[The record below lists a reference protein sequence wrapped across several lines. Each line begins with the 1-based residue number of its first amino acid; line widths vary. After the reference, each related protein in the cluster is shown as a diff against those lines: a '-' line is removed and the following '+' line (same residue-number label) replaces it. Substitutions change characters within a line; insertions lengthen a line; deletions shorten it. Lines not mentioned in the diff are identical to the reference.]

1 MDMEEDVLYVSD
13 LDGTLLNS
21 REEISP
27 YSLRIINGLIERG
40 MKFTYATARSL
51 SSASKVAKGL
61 SLHIP
66 VIIYNGAFIVE
77 ADTGKIL
84 YSTGFSEK
92 EQQFAAGLL
101 ERLGLFPLVYTYRDD
116 EEKVLWYSDHEN
128 EGIRNYLS
136 ARKGDKRMEPV
147 WDGGSIYQGNMFY
160 FTCIGEKEELQ
171 EAYERLKGDLRFRVT
186 FQKELYRTEYWLEIM
201 PAKASKA
208 VAINELKKIWK
219 CNKVI
224 SFGDAVNDIPMF
236 QISDQAYAVENA
248 VEELKKYATDVILS
262 NEQDGV
268 ANWLKHQFKND
279 KN

>member
-1 MDMEEDVLYVSD
+1 MEEDTLYVSD

-21 REEISP
+21 RDEISE
-27 YSLRIINGLIERG
+27 YSLQVINGLIEKG

-61 SLHIP
+61 TVHIP

-84 YSTGFSEK
+84 YSTGFLK
-92 EQQFAAGLL
+92 QEQQFAAKLLKESGLS
-101 ERLGLFPLVYTYRDD
+101 PLVYTYRDHQ
-116 EEKVLWYSDHEN
+116 EKVLWDPVHEN
-128 EGIRNYLS
+128 EGVRHYLT
-136 ARKGDKRMEPV
+136 ARRGDKRMEPV
-147 WDGGSIYQGNMFY
+147 KEGESVYQGDIFY
-160 FTCIGEKEELQ
+160 FTCIGEKAQLKG
-171 EAYERLKGDLRFRVT
+171 AYERLQNDTRFRVT
-186 FQKELYRTEYWLEIM
+186 FQKELYRPEYWLEIM

-208 VAINELKKIWK
+208 VAIKELKKIWN
-219 CNKVI
+219 CNRVV

-236 QISDQAYAVENA
+236 EISDQAYAVENA

-268 ANWLKHQFKND
+268 AKWLLQRSCSA
-279 KN
+279 

>member
-1 MDMEEDVLYVSD
+1 MEEDILYVSD

-21 REEISP
+21 HEQISP
-27 YSLRIINGLIERG
+27 YSLQTINGLIEKG

-51 SSASKVAKGL
+51 SSASKVTKGL
-61 SLHIP
+61 SVHIP

-84 YSTGFSEK
+84 YSTGFSKK
-92 EQQFAAGLL
+92 EREDAADLL
-101 ERLGLFPLVYTYRDD
+101 KKWGLFPLVYTYRDNQ
-116 EEKVLWYSDHEN
+116 EKVLWYPSHEN
-128 EGIRNYLS
+128 EGVRNYLS
-136 ARKGDKRMEPV
+136 SRKGDKRMEPV
-147 WDGGSIYQGNMFY
+147 KDGESIYQGDIFY

-171 EAYERLKGDLRFRVT
+171 GAYEQLKEDSRFRIT
-186 FQKELYRTEYWLEIM
+186 FQKELYRSEYWLEIM

-219 CNKVI
+219 CSKII

-248 VEELKKYATDVILS
+248 VDELKEYATDVILS

-268 ANWLKHQFKND
+268 AEWLKHRSCFV
-279 KN
+279 

>member
-1 MDMEEDVLYVSD
+1 MGEDILYVSD

-27 YSLRIINGLIERG
+27 YSLSIINGLIEKG

-84 YSTGFSEK
+84 YSTGFSKE
-92 EQQFAAGLL
+92 EQQFAASLL
-101 ERLGLFPLVYTYRDD
+101 EELGLFPLVYTYRNQQ
-116 EEKVLWYSDHEN
+116 EKVLWYPSHEN
-128 EGIRNYLS
+128 DGIRNYLS
-136 ARKGDKRMEPV
+136 ARKGDKRMDPV
-147 WDGGSIYQGNMFY
+147 KDGESIYQGDMFY

-171 EAYERLKGDLRFRVT
+171 EAYEQMKEDPRFRVT
-186 FQKELYRTEYWLEIM
+186 FQKELYRSEYWLEIM

-208 VAINELKKIWK
+208 VAISELKKIWK
-219 CNKVI
+219 CSRII

-248 VEELKKYATDVILS
+248 VDELKEYATDVILS
-262 NEQDGV
+262 NDQDGV
-268 ANWLKHQFKND
+268 AKWLQHRSCFAIN
-279 KN
+279 

>member
-1 MDMEEDVLYVSD
+1 MLYVSD

-21 REEISP
+21 REQISP
-27 YSLRIINGLIERG
+27 YSLQIINGLIENG

-61 SLHIP
+61 SVHIP

-84 YSTGFSEK
+84 YSTGFSKE
-92 EQQFAAGLL
+92 EQQFAANLL
-101 ERLGLFPLVYTYRDD
+101 KASGLFPLVYTYRDNQ
-116 EEKVLWYSDHEN
+116 EKVLWYPSHEN
-128 EGIRNYLS
+128 DGIRNYLS
-136 ARKGDKRMEPV
+136 ARKGDKRMESV
-147 WDGGSIYQGNMFY
+147 KDEDSIYQGDMFY

-171 EAYERLKGDLRFRVT
+171 ATYEQMKEDPRFRVT
-186 FQKELYRTEYWLEIM
+186 FQKELYRSEYWLEIM
-201 PAKASKA
+201 PARASKA

-219 CNKVI
+219 CSKII

-248 VEELKKYATDVILS
+248 VDELKKYATDVILS

-268 ANWLKHQFKND
+268 AKWLQQRSCLAEHKD
-279 KN
+279 GT